1 MRPDTGLLL
10 ATLGYASERSNMTF
24 SEFANLLKPIIG
36 GGSNID
42 VFAQELFENIVEYPN
57 QDESPIDK
65 KSMKSFKSY
74 YLGDRTI
81 KAFSQ
86 EIRKYVEPTSFEAY
100 IADMPEEAQMSIYKV
115 LAEHVPGMTDQNIA
129 EKTAELFKNII
140 YDASIKKR
148 TSKSNKKE
156 EQEFKDKLQIVGEK
170 DYYLLEE
177 CNSSCPICGDKL
189 VKIIGEN
196 IKNRYRHVYIMPPS
210 IASFE
215 REEIEA
221 AAGIKAGDN
230 LLAISNQLLLCEDC
244 ADENELFSKDVYVRL
259 ANIKIELMKRK
270 NIEETTDEVAIEEGI
285 ELILK
290 SFAEMKDSPIEIK
303 KDDLEVFR
311 VDRKIPDNT
320 FLRETVT
327 GMVLKYYRHIEDSF
341 KQYERLGLL
350 RFNKIKNEISLCFE
364 NLDEQDLNQQEIF
377 DAMVQWL
384 QKQSKCKNLHACE
397 IIIAFFVQNCEV
409 FYEIAE

>member
-148 TSKSNKKE
+148 TSKSNK
-156 EQEFKDKLQIVGEK
+156 
-170 DYYLLEE
+170 
-177 CNSSCPICGDKL
+177 
-189 VKIIGEN
+189 
-196 IKNRYRHVYIMPPS
+196 R
-210 IASFE
+210 
-215 REEIEA
+215 
-221 AAGIKAGDN
+221 
-230 LLAISNQLLLCEDC
+230 
-244 ADENELFSKDVYVRL
+244 
-259 ANIKIELMKRK
+259 
-270 NIEETTDEVAIEEGI
+270 
-285 ELILK
+285 
-290 SFAEMKDSPIEIK
+290 
-303 KDDLEVFR
+303 
-311 VDRKIPDNT
+311 
-320 FLRETVT
+320 
-327 GMVLKYYRHIEDSF
+327 
-341 KQYERLGLL
+341 
-350 RFNKIKNEISLCFE
+350 
-364 NLDEQDLNQQEIF
+364 
-377 DAMVQWL
+377 
-384 QKQSKCKNLHACE
+384 
-397 IIIAFFVQNCEV
+397 
-409 FYEIAE
+409 